1 MGYLADES
9 EHDLVCSY
17 EGDLTATVE
26 RECIS
31 PEQVKKQPF
40 EIIKAANNGETD
52 ADLLSGA
59 GFTAYLLS
67 DLAVKEDGSYDF
79 DSAEPVVIGGEW
91 SDRNIYRRERT
102 CLQHCPSLRHIPCP
116 GNDHAP

>member
-1 MGYLADES
+1 MSKRSRLPWGYLADES

-26 RECIS
+26 RECVS
-31 PEQVKKQPF
+31 LEQVKKQPF

-59 GFTAYLLS
+59 
-67 DLAVKEDGSYDF
+67 
-79 DSAEPVVIGGEW
+79 
-91 SDRNIYRRERT
+91 RIYRLPAPSPLT
-102 CLQHCPSLRHIPCP
+102 LQ
-116 GNDHAP
+116 